1 MRTLLIGSNQ
11 IGSTGALN
19 HELAAVL
26 SECPE
31 VELVRQIEA
40 YPDPDELMR
49 LIRARRPDFLLLSV
63 EDYPRLEALAAAI
76 DDRMSGL
83 PVISFGP
90 ATNLTELIPKLMHL
104 GIREFLAAPFTKEKL
119 RAAIEATKALLSKHP
134 APLVRLADLYAF
146 LPAKPGVGASTIA
159 ISTSCALTHE
169 LHVRTILLDCD
180 LAAGTTKFLLKLGN
194 SASIVS
200 AMDHADNLD
209 EDLWSQMVGKWD
221 GLDVLHAGELDPP
234 TSLTTASLDQVL
246 GIARAQYDTICA
258 DLASSM
264 DPFTVQIMREAR
276 RILLV
281 TTPEVVP
288 LHMAADRLRHLNE
301 LGLGDKVSLLL
312 NRKDPSRWGVPDAE
326 VERLVGLPIGYR
338 FSNDYPAVQHAILDG
353 SPISGHS
360 TLALSIMDLA
370 RSLMPDASRRAL
382 PPAEHRKFLEFFHVP
397 AVRDH
402 HEAIWRG

>member
-11 IGSTGALN
+11 IGSNGALN

-180 LAAGTTKFLLKLGN
+180 LAAGT
-194 SASIVS
+194 
-200 AMDHADNLD
+200 
-209 EDLWSQMVGKWD
+209 
-221 GLDVLHAGELDPP
+221 
-234 TSLTTASLDQVL
+234 
-246 GIARAQYDTICA
+246 
-258 DLASSM
+258 
-264 DPFTVQIMREAR
+264 
-276 RILLV
+276 
-281 TTPEVVP
+281 
-288 LHMAADRLRHLNE
+288 
-301 LGLGDKVSLLL
+301 
-312 NRKDPSRWGVPDAE
+312 
-326 VERLVGLPIGYR
+326 
-338 FSNDYPAVQHAILDG
+338 
-353 SPISGHS
+353 
-360 TLALSIMDLA
+360 
-370 RSLMPDASRRAL
+370 RS
-382 PPAEHRKFLEFFHVP
+382 FF
-397 AVRDH
+397 
-402 HEAIWRG
+402 